1 MKVAII
7 GAGKMGRWFTKYFH
21 EEGFSVVVSSRTK
34 NKLQALEKEFGIE
47 IATNNIDAL
56 EEANWILLCVSLDAL
71 ETVLAEIGS
80 YLKSDQVVMDISSIK
95 EIPLNLMQKHVK
107 NAIILGTHPVFG
119 PGAKGLYGQ
128 NYVLTPTNDKE
139 KKFAKKFRGWLE
151 ERGASVSIMT
161 PKKHDMLMSLV
172 LGFPHF
178 VGLVAGDTLGS
189 RVDFLDAKSVGGAS
203 YKLLLTLVEA
213 VSSEEQNFYS
223 NLHMSLPEMEKI
235 ENIFLTKV
243 EEWLWLVKNKDC
255 QGFANKMGKVKKQL
269 KKIDPEYEKA
279 YQAMY
284 KIMDES

>member
-34 NKLQALEKEFGIE
+34 NKLQALEKEFGVE

-119 PGAKGLYGQ
+119 PGAKSLYGQ

-139 KKFAKKFRGWLE
+139 KKFAKKFKGWLE
-151 ERGASVSIMT
+151 ERGASVSVMT

-235 ENIFLTKV
+235 ENIFLNKV

>member
-119 PGAKGLYGQ
+119 PGAKSLYGQ

-139 KKFAKKFRGWLE
+139 KKFAKKFKGWLE

>member
-1 MKVAII
+1 VAII
-7 GAGKMGRWFTKYFH
+7 GAGKMGQWFTKYFH
-21 EEGFSVVVSSRTK
+21 EEGFSVVVSSRTT

-47 IATNNIDAL
+47 IANNNIDAL
-56 EEANWILLCVSLDAL
+56 EDADWILLCVSLDAL
-71 ETVLAEIGS
+71 DTVLAEIGS
-80 YLKSDQVVMDISSIK
+80 YAKSDQVVMDISSIK
-95 EIPLNLMQKHVK
+95 EIPLNLMHKHVK

-119 PGAKGLYGQ
+119 PGAKNLYDQ
-128 NYVLTPTNDKE
+128 NYVLTPTNEKE
-139 KKFAKKFRGWLE
+139 KKFAKKFKGWLE
-151 ERGASVSIMT
+151 ERGASVSVMT
-161 PKKHDMLMSLV
+161 PKKHDILMSLV

-235 ENIFLTKV
+235 ENIFLNKV
-243 EEWLWLVKNKDC
+243 QEWLQLVKNKDC

-269 KKIDPEYEKA
+269 KKIDPEYENA
-279 YQAMY
+279 YQTMY
-284 KIMDES
+284 KIMGKS

>member
-1 MKVAII
+1 VAII

-21 EEGFSVVVSSRTK
+21 EEGFSVVVSSRTT
-34 NKLQALEKEFGIE
+34 NKLQALEKAFGIE
-47 IATNNIDAL
+47 IANNNIDAL
-56 EEANWILLCVSLDAL
+56 EDADWILLCVSLDAL
-71 ETVLAEIGS
+71 DTVLAEIGS

-95 EIPLNLMQKHVK
+95 EIPLNLMHKHVK

-119 PGAKGLYGQ
+119 PGAKNLYDQ
-128 NYVLTPTNDKE
+128 NYVLTPTNEKE
-139 KKFAKKFRGWLE
+139 KKFAKTFKGWLE
-151 ERGASVSIMT
+151 ERGASVSVMT

-235 ENIFLTKV
+235 ENIFLNKV
-243 EEWLWLVKNKDC
+243 QEWLQLVKNKDC
-255 QGFANKMGKVKKQL
+255 QGFANKMRKVKKQL
-269 KKIDPEYEKA
+269 KKIDPEYENA
-279 YQAMY
+279 YQTMY
-284 KIMDES
+284 KIMGKS